1 MEETIELY
9 HHGILGM
16 KWGIRRYQ
24 NKDGTLTEAGKRHLA
39 EKSLKRDGG
48 EYQKQET
55 EFNKESVIAKGDY
68 KEAIKHMEV
77 FTNQELDEIITR
89 HGKEVALRDF
99 SVKELKAQQDAE
111 RSKKQGKVDKY
122 KRIGDVVQTTANM
135 ANNMS
140 SLYNSIAKASNA
152 LMGTELPVIGEKK
165 EQKRQGTNVE
175 KTINYEKIPGN
186 DKFWMKV
193 TKITTHNPDGT
204 ISTSNYREMEKKG
217 KKDKDKSDDSD
228 DSDN

>member
-1 MEETIELY
+1 MENNSLY

-39 EKSLKRDGG
+39 NRAMKRDGG

-55 EFNKESVIAKGDY
+55 EFNKETVIAKGDY
-68 KEAIKHMEV
+68 REAIKHMEV

-89 HGKEVALRDF
+89 HGKEVALKDF
-99 SVKELKAQQDAE
+99 SVKELKAMQDAE
-111 RSKKQGKVDKY
+111 NNRKQNRLNKY
-122 KRIGDVVQTTANM
+122 KRVNEIVQTTSSLATN
-135 ANNMS
+135 AT

-152 LMGTELPVIGEKK
+152 LMGTDLPVIGEKK
-165 EQKRQGTNVE
+165 EAERRGTQIT
-175 KTINYEKIPGN
+175 KTVDYEPIPGN
-186 DKFWMKV
+186 KDYVMKI

-204 ISTSNYREMEKKG
+204 TSTTNNREMEKKKG
-217 KKDKDKSDDSD
+217 NGNEKGNKD

>member
-1 MEETIELY
+1 MENNSLY

-39 EKSLKRDGG
+39 NKAMKRDGG

-55 EFNKESVIAKGDY
+55 EFNKETVIAKGDY

-99 SVKELKAQQDAE
+99 SVKELKAMQDAE
-111 RSKKQGKVDKY
+111 RSRKQGKLDKY
-122 KRIGDVVQTTANM
+122 KRVGEVVQTTANI

-140 SLYNSIAKASNA
+140 NLYNSIAKASNA
-152 LMGTELPVIGEKK
+152 LMGTDLPVIGDKK
-165 EQKRQGTNVE
+165 EAAPRGTDVK
-175 KTINYEKIPGN
+175 KTVRYEPIG
-186 DKFWMKV
+186 DGSGEYVM
-193 TKITTHNPDGT
+193 KITEIETKNPNGT
-204 ISTSNYREMEKKG
+204 ISRTNEKEMVKG
-217 KKDKDKSDDSD
+217 KAAGIVK
-228 DSDN
+228 

>member
-1 MEETIELY
+1 MEENIELY

-24 NKDGTLTEAGKRHLA
+24 NKDGTLTEAGKRHLQQKA
-39 EKSLKRDGG
+39 LKRDGG

-89 HGKEVALRDF
+89 HGKEVALKDF
-99 SVKELKAQQDAE
+99 SVKELKAMQDAE
-111 RSKKQGKVDKY
+111 RARKQGKIDKY
-122 KRIGDVVQTTANM
+122 KRIGEVVQTTSNIAS
-135 ANNMS
+135 NMS

-152 LMGTELPVIGEKK
+152 LMGTELPVIGEKR
-165 EQKRQGTNVE
+165 EPERRGTKVE
-175 KTINYEKIPGN
+175 KSVKYEAIPDN
-186 DKFWMKV
+186 DKFWMKI
-193 TKITTHNPDGT
+193 TKVTTHNPDGT
-204 ISTSNYREMEKKG
+204 ISTSNYQEMEKKG
-217 KKDKDKSDDSD
+217 KKDKDNNSSDD
-228 DSDN
+228 

>member
-1 MEETIELY
+1 MEENMELY

-24 NKDGTLTEAGKRHLA
+24 NKDGTLTEAGKKHLA

-68 KEAIKHMEV
+68 KAAIKHMEV
-77 FTNQELDEIITR
+77 FTNQELDEIIAR

-99 SVKELKAQQDAE
+99 DVKELKAMQDAE
-111 RSKKQGKVDKY
+111 RSRKQGKVDKY
-122 KRIGDVVQTTANM
+122 KRIGDVVQTTSNI

-152 LMGTELPVIGEKK
+152 LMGTELPVIGEKR
-165 EQKRQGTNVE
+165 EQKPRGTQITKNV
-175 KTINYEKIPGN
+175 KYEPISGN
-186 DKFWMKV
+186 DDYVMKV
-193 TKITTHNPDGT
+193 TEITTHNPNGT
-204 ISTSNYREMEKKG
+204 TSTTHEREMVKG
-217 KKDKDKSDDSD
+217 KAAGLRG
-228 DSDN
+228 

>member
-1 MEETIELY
+1 MFENSLY

-24 NKDGTLTEAGKRHLA
+24 NKDGTLTEAGKKHLA

-55 EFNKESVIAKGDY
+55 EFNKQDVISKGDY
-68 KEAIKHMEV
+68 KQAIKHMEV
-77 FTNQELDEIITR
+77 FTNQELDEIIQR
-89 HGKEVALRDF
+89 HGKEIALRDLD
-99 SVKELKAQQDAE
+99 VRELKSRQDAE
-111 RSKKQGKVDKY
+111 KARKQGKIDKY

-152 LMGTELPVIGEKK
+152 LMGTDLPVIGEKK
-165 EQKRQGTNVE
+165 EKLRGTQIEKNV
-175 KTINYEKIPGN
+175 KYEPISGN
-186 DKFWMKV
+186 DEYVMKV
-193 TKITTHNPDGT
+193 TEITTQNPNGT
-204 ISTSNYREMEKKG
+204 TSTTHEREMVKG
-217 KKDKDKSDDSD
+217 KAAGLKS
-228 DSDN
+228 